1 MKGIYVLIISV
12 DKDTAASIGAF
23 PEIKFDKGLYA
34 YVGSAQTNLEKR
46 VARHL
51 SRTKRR
57 FWHIDYL
64 LGMDSVSVLKV
75 LQKKGPRSEEC
86 KFAKKLGKIGHAIIG
101 FGSSDCRCESHLF
114 KLKDYEFLREW
125 MNELAL

>member
-86 KFAKKLGKIGHAIIG
+86 KFAKKLDKRGSAIVG
-101 FGSSDCRCESHLF
+101 FGSSDCMCKSHLF

-125 MNELAL
+125 MDELAL